1 MRQREAPIE
10 KSFVRVLKR
19 HGLTTLKLNVSG
31 QRGYPD
37 RLVLLSGG
45 RAVFVEFKRPGGKL
59 TPLQEFTHDKLKALG
74 FQVATFADA
83 VEAVAWVR
91 RQQDRLPAALH
102 LQRDRAARRDR
113 GVWWGRD
120 RSARDGEGGALPPV
134 RRVDP

>member
-1 MRQREAPIE
+1 MRPRESSIE
-10 KSFVRVLKR
+10 ASFVHVLKR

-45 RAVFVEFKRPGGKL
+45 RAVFVELKRPGGKL
-59 TPLQEFTHDKLKALG
+59 RPLQEHVHGQLKALG

-91 RQQDRLPAALH
+91 NQQDRKVTL
-102 LQRDRAARRDR
+102 
-113 GVWWGRD
+113 
-120 RSARDGEGGALPPV
+120 
-134 RRVDP
+134 